1 MQNIPFC
8 AKPKEQNVRTILC
21 LVFLAL
27 TAFPVYARDSNGT
40 AVETLAR
47 STSSWNGEA
56 LPGYPQGEPEVT
68 ILKLT
73 IPPKTE
79 LAWHKHPF
87 INAGVL
93 LSGKLAVVTR
103 DGKTLH
109 LKAGD
114 ALVELVDTWHHG
126 INEGDE
132 PAEIIVF
139 YAGIKDLPVTVKQE

>member
-1 MQNIPFC
+1 MRKFLG
-8 AKPKEQNVRTILC
+8 IL
-21 LVFLAL
+21 FLAL
-27 TAFPVYARDSNGT
+27 TAFPVYARDANSSE
-40 AVETLAR
+40 VETLAK

-56 LPGYPQGEPEVT
+56 LPGYPQGRPEVT

-73 IPPKTE
+73 IPPRTE
-79 LAWHKHPF
+79 LPWHKHPF

-93 LSGKLAVVTR
+93 LSGELTVVTR

-114 ALVELVDTWHHG
+114 ALVELVNTWHHG
-126 INEGDE
+126 INDGDV

-139 YAGIKDLPVTVKQE
+139 YAGIKDLPITIKQQ

>member
-1 MQNIPFC
+1 LRKFLG
-8 AKPKEQNVRTILC
+8 IL
-21 LVFLAL
+21 FLAL
-27 TAFPVYARDSNGT
+27 TAFPVYARDANSSE
-40 AVETLAR
+40 VETLAK

-56 LPGYPQGEPEVT
+56 LPGYPQGRPEVT

-73 IPPKTE
+73 IPPRTE
-79 LAWHKHPF
+79 LPWHKHPF

-93 LSGKLAVVTR
+93 LSGELTVVTR

-114 ALVELVDTWHHG
+114 ALVELVNTWHHG
-126 INEGDE
+126 INDGDV

-139 YAGIKDLPVTVKQE
+139 YAGIKDLPITIKQQ

>member
-1 MQNIPFC
+1 M
-8 AKPKEQNVRTILC
+8 RTILC
-21 LVFLAL
+21 VVFLAL
-27 TAFPVYARDSNGT
+27 TAFPVYARDSNSTG
-40 AVETLAR
+40 VETLAR
-47 STSSWNGEA
+47 ATSSWNGEA
-56 LPGYPQGEPEVT
+56 LPGYPQGAPEVT
-68 ILKLT
+68 ILKMT

-79 LAWHKHPF
+79 LPWHKHPF

-93 LSGKLAVVTR
+93 LSGELTVVTR

-126 INEGDE
+126 INDGDV